1 MNNKLLK
8 VLFIIALTITL
19 VGCNNMSDTTDSN
32 PISVTEPKAE
42 EITDEAITLWT
53 NTYNDLTNAGYFKQK
68 SDSDYYEVF
77 YDNTNDLFYG
87 IYVSTGFT
95 LRLNGIDEDEKYYVD
110 IINVD
115 ENGESISYDETVSRE
130 TTYGDITDT
139 NELKHYIDEGL
150 EYFLNI
156 IQINNVING
165 DSSYTLKM
173 CSSTTQDDYTIIFIK
188 YIYNY
193 AYIYDSHIT
202 NGYRIFIKDDNVV
215 QIQTINYQSDDYNDY
230 LLTNTFN
237 VYDIGAKSSSDF
249 DFDTY
254 KKTYSAFEGISTSE
268 FNEKFE
274 TLE

>member
-1 MNNKLLK
+1 MHNKLLK
-8 VLFIIALTITL
+8 VLFIITLTITL
-19 VGCNNMSDTTDSN
+19 VGCNDTMNDTGVDS
-32 PISVTEPKAE
+32 ISATEPKTE

-53 NTYNDLTNAGYFKQK
+53 NTYNTLTNAGYFKQK
-68 SDSDYYEVF
+68 SESDYYEVF

-87 IYVSTGFT
+87 IYVSTGF
-95 LRLNGIDEDEKYYVD
+95 LRLNGIDEDEKYYLD

-139 NELKHYIDEGL
+139 DELKHYIDEGL

-156 IQINNVING
+156 IQINKVIND
-165 DSSYTLKM
+165 DSNYTLKM
-173 CSSTTQDDYTIIFIK
+173 CSSTIQDDYTIIFIK
-188 YIYNY
+188 YVYRNVY
-193 AYIYDSHIT
+193 VNNT
-202 NGYRIFIKDDNVV
+202 QMVNGYRIFLKDEHIE

-230 LLTNTFN
+230 YLVDTFN
-237 VYDIGAKSSSDF
+237 VYDIGVKSSNEF

-254 KKTYSAFEGISTSE
+254 KEMYSAFEGICMSE

-274 TLE
+274 ALE